1 MNSSVSVSIRKLSKE
16 FKAGKNRS
24 TLYKTLIYSVLGFK
38 DDQIRIKALEDLSF
52 DLKRGEW
59 LGVVGNNGSGKS
71 TLLKIIA
78 GLYKPTRGTVSTSGS
93 VSLFT
98 GMALGMLE
106 DLSVRENI
114 YLYGA
119 IYGMDK
125 TEIEKGL
132 NEMIEWA
139 VIEDFVDSELKTL
152 SSGMKSRL
160 SFSVARYFKSD
171 IKLIDE
177 ALSAGDKDFK
187 SKCADYFENIRVDG
201 NTYIICSHDLN
212 FIAKFCDKVL
222 WLHKGVQMNFGLAEF
237 VLEKYGDFH
246 SKK

>member
-1 MNSSVSVSIRKLSKE
+1 MSVSVRNLHKE

-24 TLYKTLIYSVLGFK
+24 TLYRTLIYKILGYR
-38 DDQIRIKALEDLSF
+38 DDQIKIKALENLTF
-52 DLKRGEW
+52 DIRTGEW
-59 LGVVGNNGSGKS
+59 LGIVGNNGSGKS

-78 GLYKPTRGTVSTSGS
+78 GLYKPTSGI
-93 VSLFT
+93 VRTNGNISLFT
-98 GMALGMLE
+98 GMAVGMLE

-114 YLYGA
+114 YLYGS

-125 TEIEKGL
+125 GEIDRGL

-139 VIEDFVDSELKTL
+139 VIENFVDSELKTL

-187 SKCADYFENIRVDG
+187 SKCADYFDEIRIDG

-212 FIAKFCDKVL
+212 FISKFCDKIL
-222 WLHKGVQMNFGLAEF
+222 WLHNGIQMDFGPTEF
-237 VLEKYGDFH
+237 VLDEYINFH
-246 SKK
+246 SAK